1 MDISKKMK
9 AMLKLNAMQSQ
20 QIKIQSCFHL
30 IIQTTDIV
38 QLDPALQL
46 ELLCRLG
53 QKEVD

>member
-1 MDISKKMK
+1 MK